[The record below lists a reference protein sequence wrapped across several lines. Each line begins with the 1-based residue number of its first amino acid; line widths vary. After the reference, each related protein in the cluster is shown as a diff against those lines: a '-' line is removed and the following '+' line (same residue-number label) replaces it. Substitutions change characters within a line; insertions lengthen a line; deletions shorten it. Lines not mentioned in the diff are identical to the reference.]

1 MAIHWQVKFR
11 SLRDEMLYT
20 VNIYDNSYT
29 GDPVQLTG
37 AEKTFETEEDD
48 SDDFFAP
55 IRRQSGYLRIVDT
68 GLDNDGNTFNWRNM
82 LADTDT
88 SRPVTL
94 TDDNG
99 KVRWQG
105 FMQPQNFGVGLH
117 MSPQEIE
124 FPLQCPISITEG
136 IDINYNQKAI
146 GNFAYL
152 LKYIVDSI
160 PTCAPTSFV
169 FQGGER
175 AMAILLKKIDWQ
187 NFILGSG
194 DEGDEGMTMYA
205 CLEGMCLFWGW
216 TLREYERTWYF
227 TCADDS
233 AAMPSGLV
241 LTKTELDEV
250 ASGITTYK
258 APESIFVSRTVGG
271 IFASTNNTDMQIC
284 GPHKVVITSNANI
297 AADFVIHPFDSLLE
311 AEMNEA
317 GWQYGIHYGDQII
330 GHTNDVKTVNR
341 RNFSFRCFGE
351 DAAFWQ
357 VRKYEG
363 ADIGYGASINVL
375 AIKNTGS
382 PDTGRFA
389 YIQTMYEHGFSD
401 GFFVLSGETYRGAE
415 DYIETDHDIAYS
427 GNREM
432 FMGLGIGKSFNSAK
446 WWNGRAWQNSYTR
459 FTVTIGNKK
468 PEFFTRYWVDG
479 NHVINTNI
487 IAVNNA
493 LQGYLYVDFFGS
505 YAGAYGDRSFPE
517 TDGKKSFNLKD
528 FAVRFYKNSVT
539 IRNAVT
545 NSNWNEITEKKDNS
559 EGRYIASNSNRTRE
573 EYTSDNIF
581 ASDNMMKPGFGII
594 MNTDGSPLTT
604 FDYANGAARPEQHK
618 ADRIAAY
625 WSSSKRSIDCE
636 LLSNGDIGGGETA
649 SDISPIRMVV
659 IDGTTLYPYSIG
671 HDYWNDVVKI
681 SSIEM

>member
-11 SLRDEMLYT
+11 SLRANMLYT

-29 GDPVQLTG
+29 GNPVQLTG
-37 AEKTFETEEDD
+37 AEKTFETQEDD

-68 GLDNDGNTFNWRNM
+68 GKDNAGNTFNWRDM
-82 LADTDT
+82 IADTDT

-99 KVRWQG
+99 VVKWQG
-105 FMQPQNFGVGLH
+105 FIQPQNFGVDLYTL
-117 MSPQEIE
+117 PQVIE
-124 FPLQCPISITEG
+124 FPLQCPISITDG
-136 IDINYNQKAI
+136 IDINYNQTAI

-152 LKYIVDSI
+152 LKSIVDSI
-160 PTCAPTSFV
+160 PTSAPNNFV

-175 AMAILLKKIDWQ
+175 AMNILLKRIDWQ
-187 NFILGSG
+187 NFVLDSG

-216 TLREYERTWYF
+216 TLREYGRTWYF
-227 TCADDS
+227 TCADDEG
-233 AAMPSGLV
+233 MQSGLV
-241 LTKTELDEV
+241 LTKWDLNDV
-250 ASGITTYK
+250 ASGSMTWK
-258 APESIFVSRTVGG
+258 APEYIFLSRSVGD
-271 IFASTNNTDMQIC
+271 IFASTDNIDKQIR
-284 GPHKVVITSNANI
+284 GPRKVVITSQANI
-297 AADFVIHPFDSLLE
+297 ADEFIIDPFDNLLE
-311 AEMNEA
+311 EAMNEA
-317 GWQYGIHYGDQII
+317 GWQVGVPYGDQTIA
-330 GHTNDVKTVNR
+330 HTNDVANVTR
-341 RNFSFRCFGE
+341 RNFVFNCYLG

-357 VRKYEG
+357 VRKYENPETL
-363 ADIGYGASINVL
+363 YGASINVL
-375 AIKNTGS
+375 AIKSTGS
-382 PDTGRFA
+382 TSIGSLASFETK
-389 YIQTMYEHGFSD
+389 YMHGFSD
-401 GFFVLSGETYRGAE
+401 GFFVLSGKTYLGGEEYVETQQGK
-415 DYIETDHDIAYS
+415 AYS

-432 FMGLGIGKSFNSAK
+432 FMALGIGKSRTSAK
-446 WWNGRAWQNSYTR
+446 WWNGRAWQDSYTR
-459 FTVTIGNKK
+459 FTVTVGNKK
-468 PEFFTRYWVDG
+468 PEYFTRYWVSGQEAID
-479 NHVINTNI
+479 TNI
-487 IAVNNA
+487 IAVDAA
-493 LQGYLYVDFFGS
+493 LQGYLYGDFFGS
-505 YAGAYGDRSFPE
+505 YAGVFGDRSVPE

-539 IRNAVT
+539 IHNAFT
-545 NSNWNEITEKKDNS
+545 NSNWNAITEKKDNS

-581 ASDNMMKPGFGII
+581 ASDNMMKPGFGIV

-604 FDYANGAARPEQHK
+604 FDYATGAARPEQHK

-625 WSSSKRSIDCE
+625 WSSSKRSIECE
-636 LLSNGDIGGGETA
+636 LLSNGDIGGGEHA

-681 SSIEM
+681 LSIEV